1 MVCEQIVYLPMVH
14 KLAAI
19 AILSACVAG
28 PLGGQSSPPGQPVYL
43 RVLVPSPKAQVTIDG
58 AATRQSGSER
68 WFVSPPLEPCRSYS
82 YTVAV
87 TWPSNSYTFVTRTRQ
102 VAVRAGQTIQVDV
115 SSPAREATDQI
126 VVAYVQTPEKVIQAM
141 LRLAEVGPEDVVY
154 DLGCGDGSLV
164 IAAVKDFRAK
174 RGVGVDIDPD
184 LVAEAQA
191 NARKQGVAER
201 VVFRQQDVLKIK
213 DLSEASVVL
222 LYIGDELNQRLR
234 PVLQKTL
241 KPGARIVSHRFLM
254 GDWKPLRSE
263 KVKSGNFEYDIHLWK
278 IDAGKE

>member
-1 MVCEQIVYLPMVH
+1 MIGKSVTFATL
-14 KLAAI
+14 L
-19 AILSACVAG
+19 LLCVG
-28 PLGGQSSPPGQPVYL
+28 VSLGSQSTLPGQPVHL

-58 AATRQSGSER
+58 AATRQTGSER
-68 WFVSPPLEPCRSYS
+68 WFVSPSLDPCRSYS
-82 YTVAV
+82 YTVVV

-102 VAVRAGQTIQVDV
+102 VAVQAGQTVTLDL
-115 SSPAREATDQI
+115 SSPEREATDQI

-141 LRLAEVGPEDVVY
+141 LRLAEVGPDDVVY

-164 IAAVKDFRAK
+164 ITAVKDFKAK

-191 NARKQGVAER
+191 NARKQGVADR

-213 DLSEASVVL
+213 DLSDASVVL

-234 PVLQKTL
+234 PVLQRTL
-241 KPGARIVSHRFLM
+241 KPGARVVSHRFLM
-254 GDWKPLRSE
+254 GDWKPLQSE

-278 IDAGKE
+278 IGVGEERK

>member
-1 MVCEQIVYLPMVH
+1 MPWYKQMIGKSVTFATL
-14 KLAAI
+14 L
-19 AILSACVAG
+19 LLCVG
-28 PLGGQSSPPGQPVYL
+28 VSLGSQSTLPGQPVHL

-58 AATRQSGSER
+58 AATRQTGSER
-68 WFVSPPLEPCRSYS
+68 WFVSPSLDPCRSYS
-82 YTVAV
+82 YTVVV

-102 VAVRAGQTIQVDV
+102 VAVQAGQTVTLDL
-115 SSPAREATDQI
+115 SSPEREATDQI

-141 LRLAEVGPEDVVY
+141 LRLAEVGPDDVVY

-164 IAAVKDFRAK
+164 ITAVKDFKAK

-191 NARKQGVAER
+191 NARKQGVADR

-213 DLSEASVVL
+213 DLSDASVVL

-234 PVLQKTL
+234 PVLQRTL
-241 KPGARIVSHRFLM
+241 KPGARVVSHRFLM
-254 GDWKPLRSE
+254 GDWKPLQSE

-278 IDAGKE
+278 IGVGEERK

>member
-1 MVCEQIVYLPMVH
+1 MAHRLT
-14 KLAAI
+14 AI
-19 AILSACVAG
+19 ATVCVCFGAG
-28 PLGGQSSPPGQPVYL
+28 PLQSQPAPLAQPVYL
-43 RVLVPSPKAQVTIDG
+43 RVLVPSPKAQVAIDG
-58 AATRQSGSER
+58 VATRQSGSER
-68 WFVSPPLEPCRSYS
+68 WFVSPPLEPCRRYS

-102 VAVRAGQTIQVDV
+102 VDVGSGQTVKVDV
-115 SSPAREATDQI
+115 SSPEREATDQI

-141 LRLAEVGPEDVVY
+141 LRLAEVGADDVVY

-164 IAAVKDFRAK
+164 IAAVKDFKAR

-191 NARKQGVAER
+191 NARKQGVADR
-201 VVFRQQDVLKIK
+201 VAFRQQDVLKIK
-213 DLSEASVVL
+213 DLSDASVVL

-254 GDWKPLRSE
+254 GDWKPAQSE

-278 IDAGKE
+278 IEAEKPRDE